1 MENKELIMKDENR
14 VLIIGGGAAGLTAAI
29 AAARNKAEVMI
40 LEASDRVGRKIL
52 ATGNGRCNLTNVNM
66 DIKRFH
72 GENVKFAKGPLKQ
85 FDVDQV
91 INLFEFLGISCKVED
106 GGKVYPYSDQASSV
120 LDVLRYQLQALGVE
134 ERCNSKVKGIKPS
147 KGGFKVILEDDTT
160 IHGNKVIVATGGM
173 ASPQLGSDGSGY
185 NLLKALGHSIIEPF
199 PALIQLK
206 LEAKFLKG
214 ISGVKF
220 VGEASIEIDD
230 KALRIEG
237 GEILFTDYGISGPPI
252 LQLSRLASEGLMT
265 GKIPYITLDL
275 FPQLTKEE
283 LYANLKLRLA
293 YQPERPLDFSFIGLI
308 NKKLI
313 PVVLKEA
320 NLSSPTK
327 PSVQVKDQEIRRLVE
342 LLKGW
347 RLKVNGTQAW
357 KHAQVTAGGIK
368 VDEVDPRTMESRLI
382 QGLYIAGEILDID
395 GDCGGFNLQW
405 AWSTGYIAGEA
416 AILNHT

>member
-1 MENKELIMKDENR
+1 MKDENR